1 MIRIS
6 ALAMMLCASAAHAAE
21 RPWQLEREED
31 GIRVYLADVP
41 GSKYKAYRGVVTV
54 KSDLPH
60 LLALQEDVSGSCAWI
75 FSCQQQRLL
84 ETKDDVSEIYTRFE
98 MPWPVKSRDSVIQ
111 VTTRAE
117 PDGSVTRLLKAV
129 PERLPEEKDFVR
141 VSRVDGQWH
150 MKPLSDG
157 EVEVTYE
164 VHTEPGGSVPS
175 WLANSF
181 VVDAPLET
189 LKGLRAQAEG
199 R

>member
-1 MIRIS
+1 MMRIS
-6 ALAMMLCASAAHAAE
+6 VLVVMLCASAVQAAE
-21 RPWQLEREED
+21 RQWQLEREED
-31 GIRVYLADVP
+31 GIRVYLAEVP

-54 KSDLPH
+54 KSDLPRI
-60 LLALQEDVSGSCAWI
+60 LAVQEDVTGSCAWI

-84 ETKDDVSEIYTRFE
+84 DTRGDVSEVYTRFE
-98 MPWPVKSRDSVIQ
+98 MPWPVKARDSVIQ
-111 VTTRAE
+111 VTTRTDA
-117 PDGSVTRLLKAV
+117 DGSVTRLLRAV
-129 PERLPEEKDFVR
+129 PDRLPEERDFVR
-141 VSRVDGQWH
+141 VSRVDGEWH
-150 MKPLSDG
+150 LKPLSQG